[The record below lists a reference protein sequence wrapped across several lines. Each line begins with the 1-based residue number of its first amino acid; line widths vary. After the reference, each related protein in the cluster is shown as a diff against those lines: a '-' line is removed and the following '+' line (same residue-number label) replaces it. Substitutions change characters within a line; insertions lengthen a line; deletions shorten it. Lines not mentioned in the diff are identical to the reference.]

1 MSAYTLLPRAERDL
15 QDIWEFIAGDYY
27 ANIDTADQFIDRIED
42 SLYNLAEYPFM
53 GYSRPELANN
63 LRSFPADDYIIFYRP
78 TEAGIEVA
86 RIVHGSRDIRR
97 LF

>member
-1 MSAYTLLPRAERDL
+1 
-15 QDIWEFIAGDYY
+15 
-27 ANIDTADQFIDRIED
+27 
-42 SLYNLAEYPFM
+42 M
-53 GYSRPELANN
+53 GYSRTELANN

-86 RIVHGSRDIRR
+86 RIVHGSRDISR